1 MSKSIPWIAA
11 IGILTIIVVMGIVS
25 LTPSRKTAQADVA
38 ATIFPIYDIV
48 RSIAEPET
56 SVALILEPGASPH
69 TFEVTP
75 QKAIEHSNVDTI
87 FAIGYGLDT
96 WVSDVANI
104 SDASIVTVDRS
115 IDVAC
120 VEESREEEPSDDH
133 DDGPC
138 DPHYWLDA
146 QNAIAIAETVRDTLT
161 ARDPNNAAAYRERT
175 RELIGELET
184 LDAELTQQ
192 LGTLEH
198 PDIITFHD
206 GFAYFA
212 RAYGLNVRGTFE
224 PSPGQEPSAKDLI
237 TLHELVSVYTIR
249 TLYREPQLSDG
260 AIAAFVDDV
269 DVSIAT
275 LDPIGGADDRQSYIE
290 LMRSNARV
298 LQETLNASGDSR

>member
-1 MSKSIPWIAA
+1 MSKSIPWIAV
-11 IGILTIIVVMGIVS
+11 IGILAIIVVMGILS
-25 LTPSRKTAQADVA
+25 LASSRKTARADVA

-75 QKAIEHSNVDTI
+75 QKAIELSNVDTI

-96 WVSDVANI
+96 WASDVANI

-115 IDVAC
+115 IDVSC
-120 VEESREEEPSDDH
+120 VEESREEDPSNDH

-146 QNAIAIAETVRDTLT
+146 QNAIAIAETVRETLI
-161 ARDPNNAAAYRERT
+161 ARDPNHAAAYRERA
-175 RELIGELET
+175 RKLIGELEA
-184 LDAELTQQ
+184 LDAELKQQ
-192 LGTLEH
+192 LSTVKH

-206 GFAYFA
+206 SFAYFA
-212 RAYGLNVRGTFE
+212 HAYGLNVRGTFE
-224 PSPGQEPSAKDLI
+224 PSPGREPAAEDI
-237 TLHELVSVYTIR
+237 IALHELVSVYTIR
-249 TLYREPQLSDG
+249 TLYREPQLSDS
-260 AIAAFVDDV
+260 AMRAFVNDV
-269 DVSIAT
+269 DVSTAT
-275 LDPIGGADDRQSYIE
+275 LDPLGGVDDRQSYIE

-298 LQETLNASGDSR
+298 LQETLNANGDSR

>member
-1 MSKSIPWIAA
+1 MSKSIPWIAV
-11 IGILTIIVVMGIVS
+11 IGVLAIIVMMGALS
-25 LTPSRKTAQADVA
+25 LTSSRPNVQAEVA
-38 ATIFPIYDIV
+38 ATIFPVYDIV

-75 QKAIEHSNVDTI
+75 QKATELSNVDTI
-87 FAIGYGLDT
+87 FAIGNGLDT
-96 WVSDVANI
+96 WVSDIANI
-104 SDASIVTVDRS
+104 SDATVVTVDRS
-115 IDVAC
+115 VDVVC
-120 VEESREEEPSDDH
+120 VESNNDR

-161 ARDPNNAAAYRERT
+161 TRDPNNADAYRERT
-175 RELIGELET
+175 RTLIGELEA
-184 LDAELTQQ
+184 LDAQLKQQ

-198 PDIITFHD
+198 TDIITFHD

-224 PSPGQEPSAKDLI
+224 PFPGQEPSAQDI
-237 TLHELVSVYTIR
+237 IALHELVSVYTIR
-249 TLYREPQLSDG
+249 TLYREPQLSDS

-269 DVSIAT
+269 DVAVAT
-275 LDPIGGADDRQSYIE
+275 LDPIGGVGERQSYVA
-290 LMRSNARV
+290 LMQYNARV
-298 LQETLNASGDSR
+298 LQETLNTNSDSR